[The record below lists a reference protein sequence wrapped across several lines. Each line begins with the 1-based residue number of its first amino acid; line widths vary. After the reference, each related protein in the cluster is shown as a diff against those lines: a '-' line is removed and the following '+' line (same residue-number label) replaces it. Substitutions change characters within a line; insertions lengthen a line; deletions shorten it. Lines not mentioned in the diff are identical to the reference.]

1 MYRLVVSGFWSLGNK
16 KKNYT
21 FTLVVKKMAYY
32 FDIPN

>member
-1 MYRLVVSGFWSLGNK
+1 MYRLVVSGFWSLGK